1 MEVVMDLSNR
11 PCLTHD
17 LKLAEYNEEK
27 VDDMSIEMIEH
38 VFDSFIMNGQM
49 TVHIVQ
55 LKGGRAGD
63 LTTAAAIAFG
73 KALGRCIAVDPRRA
87 GATASSKG
95 TLSV

>member
-1 MEVVMDLSNR
+1 MDLSNR

-17 LKLAEYNEEK
+17 LDLSLHDEEK
-27 VDDMSIEMIEH
+27 VDDISIEMIEH
-38 VFDSFIMNGQM
+38 VFDSLVMNGQM

-55 LKGGRAGD
+55 LQAGKAGE
-63 LTTAAAIAFG
+63 LTTAAARAFG
-73 KALGRCIAVDPRRA
+73 KALRRCIAVDPRRA